1 MPTGAGSSPASF
13 TGTRTPVAS
22 GPQIPNST
30 VATTNLPQTTPFQ
43 PTGATNI
50 ADFQANLRRYPGAAG
65 TSGVA
70 GGAAQLGAGNATDKS
85 DIPTFMKLFAQGME
99 AQGNFSAA
107 SNITD
112 LGNLQADFYR
122 QEGERQMALA
132 RLSAYENDKVGSS
145 LLGTRRTT
153 NKGTVSGVGS
163 NLVGLMD
170 IDQERSFQTEK
181 ILQGGRSSRDRLEG
195 QAVSTQAT
203 AGNKAREFRAKGV
216 TGILKGAGIG
226 YGLRK

>member
-1 MPTGAGSSPASF
+1 
-13 TGTRTPVAS
+13 
-22 GPQIPNST
+22 
-30 VATTNLPQTTPFQ
+30 
-43 PTGATNI
+43 
-50 ADFQANLRRYPGAAG
+50 
-65 TSGVA
+65 
-70 GGAAQLGAGNATDKS
+70 
-85 DIPTFMKLFAQGME
+85 ME